1 MEQMEKP
8 TTSVNYGLNVT
19 SSEVDEFLRD
29 AFRGRAEIHDRLANL
44 PLKPLA
50 TPVKETV
57 EPTKSHYEV
66 PGLIDDESDTDDYET
81 SWDTEVKKS
90 LGRGVLSRMIKG
102 ADKWIAYGTG
112 LAISKLPGTKSMQ
125 EREAYQ
131 QELNEKYANKDGDS
145 WFRRRINA
153 INRNRLNIRD
163 RVPVY
168 GIGAVALARFG
179 VPYALDLGTH
189 TAHDMSEWLNQPR
202 TLTLGQDLAAN
213 AIDYTP
219 VEHDMQPTVYV
230 MGGHTQGNAVESGYV
245 DSLYQSGVIT
255 ADEKVV
261 PVNWSAQMG
270 PLPGDTMPMNVSDAE
285 GGRQVADLIND
296 AGGAPVKFVFFSQST
311 EAGLQGLNEIAN
323 QPGNN
328 GRLPDNV
335 EVILQGTPS
344 GKFGMSNNNLV
355 GAVNPLLGAMGFEI
369 DQPIPEG
376 NITVRTHV
384 NDVFGNSADQSGSF
398 TGLMAISP
406 GHQVVDENNAVL
418 LYTYQEGSTK
428 YEVWGSPSG
437 MNHPVSQLLE
447 ANGMPVSPELDNLFE
462 AAVPR
467 TPHGEETRYT
477 DVHQASDALGAYLN
491 STTGNTGIASNVV
504 DSVMTPERTNDL
516 QNMTDLQKIPDQFAE
531 MANDPS
537 KIPENS
543 QAIHQEVSEA
553 IQTGVEYLNPG
564 KWIEAANDGLRGAG
578 IPFQLPEQ
586 APVAPPPAPAPAPAP
601 IPALPDFSQPLQQVN
616 DLVGQFGQFLQGF
629 QPPR

>member
-1 MEQMEKP
+1 MEQLEKP
-8 TTSVNYGLNVT
+8 TTSVNYGSKFT

-29 AFRGRAEIHDRLANL
+29 AFRGRAEIHDRLAKL
-44 PLKPLA
+44 SLKPLA
-50 TPVKETV
+50 TPIKETV
-57 EPTKSHYEV
+57 AATKTQHEV
-66 PGLIDDESDTDDYET
+66 PGLIDDESDADEYET
-81 SWDTEVKKS
+81 SRDTEVKRS
-90 LGRGVLSRMIKG
+90 LGRGALSRVIRG
-102 ADKWIAYGTG
+102 TDKWIAYGTAR
-112 LAISKLPGTKSMQ
+112 LIASLPGTKSME
-125 EREAYQ
+125 ERAERQ
-131 QELNEKYANKDGDS
+131 KELDEKYANKDGDS
-145 WFRRRINA
+145 WIRRRFNA

-168 GIGAVALARFG
+168 GIGALALARFG

-189 TAHDMSEWLNQPR
+189 AAHDVSEWLNQPR
-202 TLTLGQDLAAN
+202 TLTIGQDLAADS
-213 AIDYTP
+213 IDYGITEKKA
-219 VEHDMQPTVYV
+219 VFA
-230 MGGHTQGNAVESGYV
+230 MGGHTQGLAEESGYIQSLR
-245 DSLYQSGVIT
+245 DSGAI
-255 ADEKVV
+255 APDEEVV
-261 PVNWSAQMG
+261 PINWSAQMG
-270 PLPGDTMPMNVSDAE
+270 LPGESMPMTVSDAE
-285 GGRQVADLIND
+285 GGAQVAQIIRQADGQPIKILS
-296 AGGAPVKFVFFSQST
+296 FSQST
-311 EAGLQGLNEIAN
+311 EATLLGLNEVAN

-447 ANGMPVSPELDNLFE
+447 ANGVPVSPELDNLFE

-477 DVHQASDALGAYLN
+477 DAGQVSDAFGTYLD

-543 QAIHQEVSEA
+543 QAIHQEVNEA
-553 IQTGVEYLNPG
+553 IQTGVEYLNPN

-586 APVAPPPAPAPAPAP
+586 APAAAPPPPV
-601 IPALPDFSQPLQQVN
+601 LPDFSQPLQQVN